1 MQLTT
6 KAYLS
11 AICANLIFGSSYA
24 IVKYITP
31 GFIHPFALNLV
42 RVVVCIVLFWTLFL
56 FKPGKIAINK
66 KDIPR
71 FIWCAL
77 TGIVI
82 NQLLFIKGLSLTTV
96 MHSSLL
102 SLGAPIFITII
113 AAWLLKERFTFAKA
127 LGLICGIGGA
137 ALLVLMK
144 DTKHKGDN
152 ILLGDCLVLINAIT
166 YSFYLVMVRPLMA
179 KYSSIQVMRWIFTI
193 GAIGILPFGLPEL
206 LSTNWHA
213 FETSHFIALAY
224 ISVLG
229 TFVAYLLTVY
239 SISAIGSSATGAF
252 IYMQPI
258 FAAILAAIFMGEQFS
273 ITKGIAAF
281 LIFTG
286 VYLVN
291 FKKVESPA
299 AVDI

>member
-1 MQLTT
+1 
-6 KAYLS
+6 
-11 AICANLIFGSSYA
+11 
-24 IVKYITP
+24 
-31 GFIHPFALNLV
+31 
-42 RVVVCIVLFWTLFL
+42 
-56 FKPGKIAINK
+56 
-66 KDIPR
+66 
-71 FIWCAL
+71 
-77 TGIVI
+77 
-82 NQLLFIKGLSLTTV
+82 

-144 DTKHKGDN
+144 DTKHTGDN

-213 FETSHFIALAY
+213 FETSHFISLAY
-224 ISVLG
+224 IAVAG